1 MHCRTDAGRIWPS
14 INEDTW
20 MLKRLTAV
28 ACAALALSA
37 AGMATAGQI
46 TGAGSTFAAPI
57 YGKWSQDY
65 SAKGG
70 DQLNYQSIGSG
81 GGIKQIEA
89 KTVDFGATDMA
100 LSPADL
106 DKNDLAQF
114 PTVTGGVVPVMN
126 LPGIKPGQV
135 KLTGPI
141 LAGIY
146 LGEIKK
152 WNDPQIAA
160 INRGVPLPNLPI
172 TVVHRSDGSGTTFI
186 FASYLSL
193 ESGTWKSKVGAGTA
207 VSWPTGLGGKGN
219 EGVAAFTKQTLGA
232 IGYVEYA
239 YALQNHMTYALMRN
253 KNGSFVPPTAAAFK
267 AASAGVNWSDI
278 SKNGFNIILLDEPGA
293 QSWPIS
299 GATFVLIRKHGDPAR
314 SKAVLAFFNWAFTN
328 GDGDAES
335 LDYVPLPPK
344 AKALIRQSWASIH

>member
-1 MHCRTDAGRIWPS
+1 
-14 INEDTW
+14 
-20 MLKRLTAV
+20 
-28 ACAALALSA
+28 
-37 AGMATAGQI
+37 
-46 TGAGSTFAAPI
+46 
-57 YGKWSQDY
+57 
-65 SAKGG
+65 
-70 DQLNYQSIGSG
+70 
-81 GGIKQIEA
+81 
-89 KTVDFGATDMA
+89 VDFGATDMA

-106 DKNDLAQF
+106 EKNDLAQF

-126 LPGIKPGQV
+126 LPGIKPGQI

-160 INRGVPLPNLPI
+160 INRACRCRTCRSRSSTARMVQAPPSFS
-172 TVVHRSDGSGTTFI
+172 HRTSRLRAGRGSPRLARGRR
-186 FASYLSL
+186 SH
-193 ESGTWKSKVGAGTA
+193 GR
-207 VSWPTGLGGKGN
+207 TGLGGKGN

-278 SKNGFNIILLDEPGA
+278 SKNGFNVILLDEPGA
-293 QSWPIS
+293 QAWPIS
-299 GATFVLIRKHGDPAR
+299 GATFVLIHRHGDPAR
-314 SKAVLAFFNWAFTN
+314 SKAVLAFFSWAFTN

>member
-1 MHCRTDAGRIWPS
+1 MRAGSNGDKRMFKRIS
-14 INEDTW
+14 
-20 MLKRLTAV
+20 
-28 ACAALALSA
+28 ALALAALTLSA
-37 AGMATAGQI
+37 AASVQAAQI

-57 YGKWSQDY
+57 YNKWAQDY
-65 SAKGG
+65 GAHGG

-81 GGIKQIEA
+81 GGIKNIEA

-100 LSPADL
+100 LSVADL

-114 PTVTGGVVPVMN
+114 PTVTGGVVPIMN
-126 LPGIKPGQV
+126 VPGIRPGQI

-186 FASYLSL
+186 FSSYLSL
-193 ESGTWKSKVGAGTA
+193 MSPTWKSKVGQGTA
-207 VSWPTGLGGKGN
+207 VSWPTGLGGKGS
-219 EGVAAFTKQTLGA
+219 EGVSAFTKQTLGS

-239 YALQNHMTYALMRN
+239 YALQNHLTYALMQNRDRN
-253 KNGSFVPPTAAAFK
+253 FVAPTEATFK
-267 AASAGVNWSDI
+267 AAAAGVNWADAP
-278 SKNGFNIILLDEPGA
+278 KNGFNVVILNEPGA
-293 QSWPIS
+293 QSWPIA
-299 GATFVLIRKHGDPAR
+299 GATFVLVHKHGGADAKR
-314 SKAVLAFFNWAFTN
+314 VLAFFDWGFRN
-328 GDGDAES
+328 GDADAAA

-344 AKALIRQSWASIH
+344 AKALIKQSWSGIR

>member
-1 MHCRTDAGRIWPS
+1 MKSGR
-14 INEDTW
+14 
-20 MLKRLTAV
+20 MLGLAV
-28 ACAALALSA
+28 ALGIGFA
-37 AGMATAGQI
+37 AGAATAGQI

-57 YGKWSQDY
+57 YGKWSEDY
-65 SAKGG
+65 SSHGG

-100 LSPADL
+100 LSLADL
-106 DKNDLAQF
+106 AKNDLAQF

-126 LPGIKPGQV
+126 LPGIKPGQI

-160 INRGVPLPNLPI
+160 INHGVPLPNLPI

-193 ESGTWKSKVGAGTA
+193 ESAEWKSKVGAGTA

-219 EGVAAFTKQTLGA
+219 EGVAAFTKQTLGS

-253 KNGSFVPPTAAAFK
+253 KAGAFVPPTAAAFK
-267 AASAGVNWSDI
+267 AASAGVNWADVA
-278 SKNGFNIILLDEPGA
+278 KDGFNVILLDEPGA

-299 GATFVLIRKHGDPAR
+299 GGTFILVHRHGAANA
-314 SKAVLAFFNWAFTN
+314 KKVLAFFNWAFTS
-328 GDGDAES
+328 GDADAES
-335 LDYVPLPPK
+335 LDYVPLPAK
-344 AKALIRQSWASIH
+344 AKAMIRQSWAAVQ